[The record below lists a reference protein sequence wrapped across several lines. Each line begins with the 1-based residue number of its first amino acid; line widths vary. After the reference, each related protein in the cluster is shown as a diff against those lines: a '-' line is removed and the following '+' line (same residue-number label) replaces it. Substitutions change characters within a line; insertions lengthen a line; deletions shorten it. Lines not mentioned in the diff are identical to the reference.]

1 MRVNLLRVMFRASLS
16 LISTVAIGQLATPSA
31 AAPPR
36 APTAAIVLAQQPTSA
51 SITEETPRFA
61 QWVLAIAILA
71 GVISLTIGIVRYN
84 RNEKWYR
91 IEFLR
96 KAVREFEDDPD
107 IRRALRIL
115 DFEEYRD
122 YAVSLPNHDKPVAFQ
137 VTNELLC
144 AALGNHKER
153 IQRKQAIDTLK
164 AKGMLTEEIL
174 DEYQIETVL
183 RDWFNKMLNGLEHF
197 GYFVESELFT
207 ANEIRPWMIYWIRLI
222 ADRAYKRP
230 GASKF
235 YDQLYSYTHD
245 YGFSGV
251 IKLFEQFGYR
261 ILPTPYKET
270 DFADL
275 SGGLQKFDLQTAL
288 TLAKAAYLTYED
300 KSYVREICQRWGIA
314 DDNSLRYFNSR
325 VQDTQA
331 FMLKTNDFIVLAFRG
346 SQELKDWQTNFSTR
360 LKRFNLGTTM
370 EPLQEDMIPPRGQVH
385 RGFQTAWESVE
396 GNVIRQ
402 LQKWKQE
409 QSGDLPLFITG
420 HSLGGAL
427 ATVAAASLTKQKF
440 IVQGLY
446 TFGQP
451 RVGDLVFAAE
461 MRLMLDGK
469 IFRFVNNNDIV
480 PHIPPP
486 YLPWNPFRL
495 YVHVG
500 QRIYFDFRG
509 NMYPHPNPILRFV
522 DFLVGLLRD
531 AVEPGF
537 DAINDH
543 RMEYYVSN
551 LRKALEL
558 ELERKRLEAEET
570 TG

>member
-1 MRVNLLRVMFRASLS
+1 MRIKVLRSVLRASLA
-16 LISTVAIGQLATPSA
+16 LMGTIMLGQLATSSPA
-31 AAPPR
+31 TLPLPPQ
-36 APTAAIVLAQQPTSA
+36 PPIILAQQPADEPSTEA
-51 SITEETPRFA
+51 SPDLA
-61 QWVLAIAILA
+61 QWLLAIAVLIGA
-71 GVISLTIGIVRYN
+71 VAIVIGIVRYN

-96 KAVREFEDDPD
+96 KTVREFEDDPE
-107 IRRALRIL
+107 IRKALRIL

-122 YAVSLPNHDKPVAFQ
+122 YEISLPNHEQPVAFQ

-144 AALGNHKER
+144 AALGNHEER
-153 IQRKQAIDTLK
+153 IKRKQEIDTLK
-164 AKGMLTEEIL
+164 AQGLLTEETL
-174 DEYQIETVL
+174 DAYQIETIL

-197 GYFVESELFT
+197 GYFVESGLFT
-207 ANEIRPWMIYWIRLI
+207 PTEIRPWMIYWIRLI

-235 YDQLYSYTHD
+235 YDQLYSYTHA

-251 IKLFEQFGYR
+251 IKLFEKFGYR

-270 DFADL
+270 DFIDL
-275 SGGLQKFDLQTAL
+275 SGGLKKFDLQTAL
-288 TLAKAAYLTYED
+288 TLSKAAYLTYED
-300 KSYVREICQRWGIA
+300 KSYVREICQRWGIV
-314 DDNSLRYFNSR
+314 DDNNLRYFNSR

-331 FMLKTNDFIVLAFRG
+331 FMLKTDHFIVLAFRG

-360 LKRFNLGTTM
+360 LKKFNLGTTM
-370 EPLQEDMIPPRGQVH
+370 EPLQEDITPPRGQVH

-402 LQKWKQE
+402 LRKWNGD
-409 QSGDLPLFITG
+409 QSPSLPLFITG

-427 ATVAAASLTKQKF
+427 ATVAAASLTKQHF
-440 IVQGLY
+440 SVQGLY

-451 RVGDLVFAAE
+451 RVGDLIFAAE

-469 IFRFVNNNDIV
+469 VFRFVNNNDIV

-509 NMYPHPNPILRFV
+509 NMYLHPNPIFRFI

-531 AVEPGF
+531 TFEPGF
-537 DAINDH
+537 DTVNDH

-551 LRKALEL
+551 LKKALDL
-558 ELERKRLEAEET
+558 ERERKRLEAEEQAE
-570 TG
+570 

>member
-1 MRVNLLRVMFRASLS
+1 MRVKFFSTVLGASLALS
-16 LISTVAIGQLATPSA
+16 GAITLSQLSTSAATPPALAS
-31 AAPPR
+31 PV
-36 APTAAIVLAQQPTSA
+36 IVLAQQPVSA
-51 SITEETPRFA
+51 LEIDEETPNFA
-61 QWVLAIAILA
+61 QWLLAIAVLIGSLA
-71 GVISLTIGIVRYN
+71 IVIGIVRYN
-84 RNEKWYR
+84 QNEKWYR

-122 YAVSLPNHDKPVAFQ
+122 YEISLPNHDKPVAFQ

-144 AALGNHKER
+144 AALGNHNDR
-153 IQRKQAIDTLK
+153 IKRKQEIDELK
-164 AKGMLTEEIL
+164 AKGTLTEEIL

-197 GYFVESELFT
+197 GYFVESGLFT
-207 ANEIRPWMIYWIRLI
+207 GSEIRPWMIYWIRLI

-235 YDQLYSYTHD
+235 YDQLYTYTYE

-251 IKLFEQFGYR
+251 IKLFEEFGYR

-270 DFADL
+270 DFVNL
-275 SGGLQKFDLQTAL
+275 SGGIKKFDLQTAL

-300 KSYVREICQRWGIA
+300 KSYVREISQRWGIV
-314 DDNSLRYFNSR
+314 DDSLHYFNSR
-325 VQDTQA
+325 VRDTQA

-360 LKRFNLGTTM
+360 LKKFNLGTTM
-370 EPLQEDMIPPRGQVH
+370 EPLQEDMAPPQGQVH

-396 GNVIRQ
+396 GNVVRKIRQ
-402 LQKWKQE
+402 WNEGQPTQ
-409 QSGDLPLFITG
+409 LPVFLTG

-440 IVQGLY
+440 NVQGLY

-451 RVGDLVFAAE
+451 RAGDLVFAAE
-461 MRLMLDGK
+461 MRAMLDGK

-495 YVHVG
+495 YVHAG
-500 QRIYFDFRG
+500 QRIYFDSRG
-509 NMYPHPNPILRFV
+509 NMYLHPNPIFRFI
-522 DFLVGLLRD
+522 DFLIGLLRD
-531 AVEPGF
+531 AFEPGF
-537 DAINDH
+537 DTVNDH

-551 LRKALEL
+551 LRKALEV
-558 ELERKRLEAEET
+558 ERERKRLEAEDV
-570 TG
+570 